1 MELNKNVNIVE
12 QYIDCYQ
19 WRELKMEQMTN
30 FKLEIEPSE
39 TLHTKF
45 GTAKID
51 KTTGYYYITS
61 RKEKNNG
68 KKLHRLIFE
77 DVHGNIANDFHIHHS
92 DGNRL
97 NNCIL
102 NLEPMKREDHQR
114 LHNVG
119 RKNKEETLLKMSEA
133 QNTIGYFRV
142 SKIKS
147 EKYKQGFIYSYQYYE
162 DGQQLRIQS
171 ISLTKLEEKVK
182 EKGLKWTVLKE

>member
-1 MELNKNVNIVE
+1 M
-12 QYIDCYQ
+12 
-19 WRELKMEQMTN
+19 
-30 FKLEIEPSE
+30 
-39 TLHTKF
+39 
-45 GTAKID
+45 
-51 KTTGYYYITS
+51 
-61 RKEKNNG
+61 
-68 KKLHRLIFE
+68 IFE

-133 QNTIGYFRV
+133 QNTTGYFRV